1 MKWECYHLS
10 VCEEKQKRIKKLKR
24 DKFRQ
29 WKEPFQGVQE
39 AKDERASFSNLYPLM
54 EARNCWERCV
64 VCSLV
69 TMSQSVPITLAPE
82 TVPTVRTAVC
92 PWLRKGTFLE
102 TSLTSL
108 SRGFSI
114 VFDIFWGSQRCGEIS
129 SCSPFNRS
137 YEIINKFLTFLHE
150 RISSWNWFEQL
161 SFFFFFTGS
170 RSTYYRR
177 KLSSSRDS
185 LN

>member
-1 MKWECYHLS
+1 MRKNRKGLRSWNEISLDNERNPFKEY
-10 VCEEKQKRIKKLKR
+10 KRRRMNVL
-24 DKFRQ
+24 
-29 WKEPFQGVQE
+29 P
-39 AKDERASFSNLYPLM
+39 SNLYPLM
-54 EARNCWERCV
+54 EARNCWEKCV

-161 SFFFFFTGS
+161 SFFFF
-170 RSTYYRR
+170 YRITINL
-177 KLSSSRDS
+177 LSA
-185 LN
+185 

>member
-1 MKWECYHLS
+1 MRKNRKGLRSWNEISLDNERNPFKEY
-10 VCEEKQKRIKKLKR
+10 KRRRMNVL
-24 DKFRQ
+24 
-29 WKEPFQGVQE
+29 P
-39 AKDERASFSNLYPLM
+39 SNLYLLM